1 MCEPHN
7 PGAEYLGKLGVE
19 LAARGVPCELITSGC
34 APRLRL
40 EIPWLGG
47 WDDAAFEDHVLASQS
62 PDGQWR
68 FWWPWI
74 QPIALADDA
83 AGVADYLMDAIMSSP
98 PEDGSGEAGTPGY
111 PQRQPAGSSW
121 TGK

>member
-1 MCEPHN
+1 MIHNKTRGRSPRVTLGPQSAGQPDPAGGRSCTEEECFVCEPHD

-19 LAARGVPCELITSGC
+19 LAARGVQCELITSGC

-74 QPIALADDA
+74 
-83 AGVADYLMDAIMSSP
+83 
-98 PEDGSGEAGTPGY
+98 
-111 PQRQPAGSSW
+111 
-121 TGK
+121 